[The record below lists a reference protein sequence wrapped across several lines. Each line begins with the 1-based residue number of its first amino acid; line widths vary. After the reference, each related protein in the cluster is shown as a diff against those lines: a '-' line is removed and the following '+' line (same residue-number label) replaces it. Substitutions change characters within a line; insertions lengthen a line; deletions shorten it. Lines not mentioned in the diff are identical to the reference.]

1 MKTSSENVNGYM
13 REVDELALFEVEPD
27 EIPSTLTGFSKN
39 SILVGRENEEICR
52 LDKKMVLLKWMDHP
66 YPRGN
71 YNFSEIS
78 RNKIP
83 GQKDSKQIAVT
94 SACYRQ

>member
-1 MKTSSENVNGYM
+1 MIVN
-13 REVDELALFEVEPD
+13 RLFEIFNPGHGGKRKRRD
-27 EIPSTLTGFSKN
+27 LSF
-39 SILVGRENEEICR
+39 RQ
-52 LDKKMVLLKWMDHP
+52 KMVLLKWMDHP

-83 GQKDSKQIAVT
+83 GQKDSKQIAIT

>member
-1 MKTSSENVNGYM
+1 MTKKRMMNLILMLIAQMKASSENVNGYM

-52 LDKKMVLLKWMDHP
+52 LDKKW
-66 YPRGN
+66 Y
-71 YNFSEIS
+71 
-78 RNKIP
+78 
-83 GQKDSKQIAVT
+83 
-94 SACYRQ
+94 C

>member
-1 MKTSSENVNGYM
+1 MKASSENVNGYM

-52 LDKKMVLLKWMDHP
+52 LDKNGIAEMD
-66 YPRGN
+66 G
-71 YNFSEIS
+71 SS
-78 RNKIP
+78 VSQ
-83 GQKDSKQIAVT
+83 GQLQF
-94 SACYRQ
+94 Q

>member
-1 MKTSSENVNGYM
+1 MKASSENVNGYM

-27 EIPSTLTGFSKN
+27 EIPRLFEKFN
-39 SILVGRENEEICR
+39 SDGKRKRRDLSFRQ
-52 LDKKMVLLKWMDHP
+52 KMVLLKWMDHP

-83 GQKDSKQIAVT
+83 GQKYSKQIAIT